1 MTTYQHPE
9 MTSFL
14 RTATVAEYILLRYG
28 LALVL
33 IWIGGMKFTSYEAHG
48 IMGLE
53 ANSPFMRPLLAGLG
67 VQGLADLLGVT
78 EITTAILLI
87 TGRFFPRVG
96 LVGSSIAI
104 LMFLTTL
111 SFLITTPGWEPNLS
125 GFPALAGAVGQ
136 FEQGC
141 CSLGSCCL
149 HGSRE
154 SAVRVQICR
163 LRHKDVSPFHTSNS
177 QSITEMRGG

>member
-1 MTTYQHPE
+1 MTTYQRVE
-9 MTSFL
+9 ATLLL
-14 RTATVAEYILLRYG
+14 RVARVAEQFLLRYG

-53 ANSPFMRPLLAGLG
+53 ANSPVIRPLLAVLG
-67 VQGLADLLGVT
+67 VQGLADLPGVT

-87 TGRFFPRVG
+87 VGRFFPRVG

-111 SFLITTPGWEPNLS
+111 SFLVTTPGWEPSLG
-125 GFPALAGAVGQ
+125 GFPALSGAVGQ
-136 FEQGC
+136 FLIKDIVLLGAAVYTAQE
-141 CSLGSCCL
+141 SLMYMPRYADCGTNM
-149 HGSRE
+149 
-154 SAVRVQICR
+154 VRNS
-163 LRHKDVSPFHTSNS
+163 VSS
-177 QSITEMRGG
+177 SIQ

>member
-1 MTTYQHPE
+1 MTTYQHAETTPL
-9 MTSFL
+9 L
-14 RTATVAEYILLRYG
+14 RTAGVAEQILLRYG

-67 VQGLADLLGVT
+67 VQGSADFLGVT

-87 TGRFFPRVG
+87 AGRFFPRAG

-111 SFLITTPGWEPNLS
+111 SFLLTTPGWEPSLG
-125 GFPALAGAVGQ
+125 GFPALSGAVGQ
-136 FEQGC
+136 F
-141 CSLGSCCL
+141 L
-149 HGSRE
+149 
-154 SAVRVQICR
+154 I
-163 LRHKDVSPFHTSNS
+163 KDVVLLGAAVYTAQESLMCLPRFADCGTKHVRKTVSP
-177 QSITEMRGG
+177 SIQ

>member
-1 MTTYQHPE
+1 MTAYQRGEATPL
-9 MTSFL
+9 L
-14 RTATVAEYILLRYG
+14 RAARVTEQFLLRYG

-53 ANSPFMRPLLAGLG
+53 ANSPVMRPLLAGLG

-78 EITTAILLI
+78 EIATAILLSV
-87 TGRFFPRVG
+87 GRLFPRVG

-111 SFLITTPGWEPNLS
+111 SFLFTTPGWEQSLG
-125 GFPALAGAVGQ
+125 GFPALSGAVGQ
-136 FEQGC
+136 FQLLPTSSKRNHHNAKTHVHVRSD
-141 CSLGSCCL
+141 CS
-149 HGSRE
+149 
-154 SAVRVQICR
+154 
-163 LRHKDVSPFHTSNS
+163 
-177 QSITEMRGG
+177 